1 MQTEPPNADPPN
13 RKRRWFQLSLR
24 SLMVLMLLAGIG
36 MTWLVALK
44 NRAERQKIAVE
55 IILKDGGAVVYD
67 YQDQTL
73 SRGATSHS
81 ANATPPGPVWLRGLL
96 GDDFFVNVVGAR
108 IVTDAGLAHLTE
120 LSTLERLRLQRRP
133 ESSCPRPAARI
144 SCSGSSRRRIMRP
157 WNPSSP
163 VPPRPNAKL
172 RSGPRSMTAYQPP
185 ASSRDEPSRG
195 GTFEYDGGMSKPAIY
210 KAAGILC
217 LFVFAIGVIVSFFL
231 PVADTW
237 LRRTMWSI
245 LEASPLIVAIWFFQL
260 ARQLNRHT
268 DSRD

>member
-1 MQTEPPNADPPN
+1 MQTEPSKADPP
-13 RKRRWFQLSLR
+13 KRQRHWFQFSLR

-120 LSTLERLRLQRRP
+120 LSTLERLRLDRTKVSDAGLVYLEGMDRLQILGLEDTNVTDAGLEHLKGMKKLQVLGLRGTNVTKAGIESLQKSLP
-133 ESSCPRPAARI
+133 ECEIFWPQEE
-144 SCSGSSRRRIMRP
+144 P
-157 WNPSSP
+157 WN
-163 VPPRPNAKL
+163 R
-172 RSGPRSMTAYQPP
+172 
-185 ASSRDEPSRG
+185 
-195 GTFEYDGGMSKPAIY
+195 
-210 KAAGILC
+210 
-217 LFVFAIGVIVSFFL
+217 
-231 PVADTW
+231 
-237 LRRTMWSI
+237 
-245 LEASPLIVAIWFFQL
+245 
-260 ARQLNRHT
+260 
-268 DSRD
+268 DSRHAAD